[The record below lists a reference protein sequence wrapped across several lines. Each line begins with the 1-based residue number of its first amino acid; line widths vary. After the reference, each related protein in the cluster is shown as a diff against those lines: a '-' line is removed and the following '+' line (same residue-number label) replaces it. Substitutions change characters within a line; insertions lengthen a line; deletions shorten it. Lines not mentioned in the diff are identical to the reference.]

1 MALKIQGGEATP
13 ADSANGGGG
22 IVTVKGR
29 YDIDTSVPMPQF
41 DAAPAVAYRAV
52 ARRDSRRSIYALI
65 CDPKM
70 PPRLDAISMIH
81 RIDHR
86 NVQKVVDWAVV
97 DWPPEG
103 RRCPVIIV
111 EQPLGQKY
119 FNSLQDDNKP
129 IHEEQVMRCFIQP
142 MVTALRELHA
152 VGIIHRGIRPDN
164 IYLADDPETGTIIS
178 ECFSAPAGMTQP
190 TVFETLRDGAST
202 PAGRGEGFATNDMYA
217 FGVMIVSLLTGKV
230 PCRDLTDEEIIRQKV
245 AMGSYAML
253 TQQARISLTLM
264 EPLRGLLN
272 DDDMER
278 WTLEDVSLW
287 ISGRRLS
294 PKQQVMP
301 TKASRGFH
309 FCDEDYLT
317 ARELAHA
324 MFHNWAQAAKP
335 IKDGSLDGWLR
346 RSLSE
351 ESRVEAVNQAKLAL
365 TDGSDN
371 EDRLIA
377 RVITA
382 LDPQGPIRYKGL
394 ACTVDGIS
402 SFLALHYEDQEARQ
416 LFAQVIN
423 AGLPHFW
430 CEQQT
435 KTHSALLPFLTRLDR
450 MRATMAR
457 HGLGNGIER
466 VMYELNPSTPCRSQI
481 FERDFVATIDH
492 FLPAMELLATEQGE
506 EVQRFLDRDV
516 AAFISTHFKRG
527 IGNELRDYEDDDLA
541 ISAIAQVRI
550 LANLQESLARKE
562 TFPALCARSVD
573 LLQPAIE
580 RFYSRKTRKRI
591 SEQLQGLAK
600 QGRLEPLLQILDNRR
615 ELEIDQNGFRRS
627 CVSYARSIR
636 ETIKLKRDMKNQKK
650 IASDQ
655 GGMLSTGVASIVA
668 MIGFMAYVV
677 VSLV

>member
-1 MALKIQGGEATP
+1 MALKIQGGDAG
-13 ADSANGGGG
+13 SAESGSG
-22 IVTVKGR
+22 TVSVKNR
-29 YDIDTSVPMPQF
+29 YDIDIKSPLPKL
-41 DAAPAVAYRAV
+41 DSAPAVAFKAT
-52 ARRDSRRSIYALI
+52 ARRDTRRSIYALV

-70 PPRLDAISMIH
+70 PPRLDAISFIH
-81 RIDHR
+81 RIDQR

-103 RRCPVIIV
+103 RRCPVIIL
-111 EQPLGQKY
+111 EQPLGNKY
-119 FNSLQDDNKP
+119 FESLLDDNEP
-129 IHEEQVMRCFIQP
+129 IHEEQVVRCFIQP
-142 MVTALRELHA
+142 MVTALRELHT

-164 IYLADDPETGTIIS
+164 IYRADDPETGTIIS
-178 ECFSAPAGMTQP
+178 ECFSAPAAVTQP
-190 TVFETLRDGAST
+190 TVFESLRDGTAT

-217 FGVMIVSLLTGKV
+217 FGVMIVCLLTGKV
-230 PCRDLTDEEIIRQKV
+230 PCRDLTDDEIIRQKV
-245 AMGSYAML
+245 TLGSYGAL
-253 TQQARISLTLM
+253 AQQARVSLAMM

-324 MFHNWAQAAKP
+324 MFRNWSQAATP

-365 TDGSDN
+365 SDGSDN
-371 EDRLIA
+371 EDRLIG

-382 LDPQGPIRYKGL
+382 LDPQGPIRYKSL

-402 SFLALHYEDQEARQ
+402 SFLALHYEEQEARQ
-416 LFAQVIN
+416 LFAQVLN
-423 AGLPHFW
+423 SGLPHFW

-435 KTHSALLPFLTRLDR
+435 KTHSALAPFLTRLER
-450 MRATMAR
+450 MRATLAR
-457 HGLGNGIER
+457 QALGNGIER
-466 VMYELNPSTPCRSQI
+466 VMYELNPSTPCRSSI

-492 FLPAMELLATEQGE
+492 FLPAMELLAVEQGE
-506 EVQRFLDRDV
+506 ALDRFLDRDV
-516 AAFISTHFKRG
+516 AAFISAHFKRG
-527 IGNELRDYEDDDLA
+527 IGNELRDYEDDDPA

-562 TFPALCARSVD
+562 PFPALCARSIQM
-573 LLQPAIE
+573 LKPAIE
-580 RFYSRKTRKRI
+580 RYYSRKTRKRI
-591 SEQLQGLAK
+591 TDQLQSLAK
-600 QGRLEPLLQILDNRR
+600 QGRLEPLLQLIDNRR
-615 ELEIDQNGFRRS
+615 ELEIDQNAFRRS
-627 CVSYARSIR
+627 AVTYARSIR
-636 ETIKLKRDMKNQKK
+636 QTIKLKRDMKNQKK
-650 IASDQ
+650 IAADQ
-655 GGMLSTGVASIVA
+655 GGVLSTGVASVA
-668 MIGFMAYVV
+668 AMLSFTIYMVV
-677 VSLV
+677 TLV